1 MFYQN
6 EDEDDL
12 REEIISNIDQA
23 SALHTKNI
31 LNEDYEK
38 VALFINNCSDRI
50 LEMIDEIEDDEL
62 AIKLTTF
69 IGAVLGGVGKACLE
83 LKSENAML
91 RHDIL
96 TELQGDVDP
105 ELN

>member
-1 MFYQN
+1 MFYKN
-6 EDEDDL
+6 EDEDDI
-12 REEIISNIDQA
+12 REEIISNIDEA

-31 LNEDYEK
+31 LNEDYDK
-38 VALFINNCSDRI
+38 VAFFLNNCSDRI

-69 IGAVLGGVGKACLE
+69 VGAVLGGVGKACLD
-83 LKSENAML
+83 LKSENAIL
-91 RHDIL
+91 KHDIL

-105 ELN
+105 KLN